1 MTKLRILSAAAA
13 AAAALLLAATALPAA
28 AHGPGPGFGPGFAPR
43 PLTVPSGTARRPRVT
58 TAGTAATGPGSWDR
72 LPPGLSFTEPLPHC
86 VTILP

>member
-1 MTKLRILSAAAA
+1 MTKLRILSAA
-13 AAAALLLAATALPAA
+13 AA

-43 PLTVPSGTARRPRVT
+43 PPAHRPVWHRPPPRVT
-58 TAGTAATGPGSWDR
+58 TAGTAATGPGSGDR

>member
-28 AHGPGPGFGPGFAPR
+28 AHGSGPGFGPGFAPR
-43 PLTVPSGTARRPRVT
+43 PPARRPRVT
-58 TAGTAATGPGSWDR
+58 TAGTAATGPGSGDR

-86 VTILP
+86 VTNLP

>member
-28 AHGPGPGFGPGFAPR
+28 AHGPGPGFGPALLRAR

-58 TAGTAATGPGSWDR
+58 TAGTAATGPGSGDR
-72 LPPGLSFTEPLPHC
+72 LPPGSRLRSRCRTA
-86 VTILP
+86 

>member
-13 AAAALLLAATALPAA
+13 AAFCLPQRRCLRQPTVPAPDSARALLRA
-28 AHGPGPGFGPGFAPR
+28 R

-58 TAGTAATGPGSWDR
+58 TAGTAATGPGSGDR